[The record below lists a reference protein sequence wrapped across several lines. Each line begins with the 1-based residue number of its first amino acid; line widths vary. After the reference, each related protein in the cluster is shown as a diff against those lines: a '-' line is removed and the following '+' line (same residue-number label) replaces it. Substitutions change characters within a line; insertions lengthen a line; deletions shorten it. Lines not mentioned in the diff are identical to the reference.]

1 MVLAGFLLPIL
12 HYAMGWFLGF
22 AFKQYYEDKL
32 AIAVETI
39 NKNIPIA
46 MSIATANLNTL
57 QREEAILL
65 SNVVLLMT
73 PVPLL
78 VHFVFNKFRL
88 VHFINALNQQFFISC
103 FAIE

>member
-1 MVLAGFLLPIL
+1 MVLAGFFIPII
-12 HYAMGWFLGF
+12 HYAIGWFLGF
-22 AFKQYYEDKL
+22 IFKQYHENKL

-46 MSIATANLNTL
+46 MSITIANLNTL
-57 QREEAILL
+57 QKQEAILL

-78 VHFVFNKFRL
+78 VHFVWNKFRL
-88 VHFINALNQQFFISC
+88 VHFINGTESIIIS
-103 FAIE
+103 F